1 DVHDVKFFTQSN
13 GDVDMWVASDGG
25 LYYSSDEGD
34 HIEPRMYG
42 LHGTDFW
49 GWQAGWRANNVM
61 LGGTYHNGTLIRN
74 DDLYYHGDPD
84 ENADGNTP
92 SDTSGGW
99 LAELAG
105 DNFRGFVN
113 PGDPTVGYHDGG
125 AFKFSEERFER
136 ISNLSFDNSKNPNT
150 SYWFGEYGNFEWDPV
165 CYNRFYSPVGSE
177 LWRTDNGGSSW
188 TLIHDFGGEKIISV
202 QIPPSSPNTIYV
214 SHKQTGSLW
223 RIHRSTDWGETWENI
238 SINNAESNFNTDR
251 AIYLD
256 TDG

>member
-1 DVHDVKFFTQSN
+1 
-13 GDVDMWVASDGG
+13 
-25 LYYSSDEGD
+25 
-34 HIEPRMYG
+34 
-42 LHGTDFW
+42 
-49 GWQAGWRANNVM
+49 M

-188 TLIHDFGGEKIISV
+188 TLVHDFGGEKIISV

-238 SINNAESNFNTDR
+238 SLNNAESNYNQDR

-256 TDG
+256 TDGVSADRLYAVLLGTQDGYSVFQSQDAGESWQNLTTNILYDEHIISISHQR